1 MDDVLVPL
9 GVCGILFVGLP
20 WIILHYLTQ
29 WKRAGSLTAD
39 DEKLMDGLYETAR
52 RLDDRLATIERI
64 IAADHPEYR
73 PPYRDTPP
81 AERDQIPRTG
91 H

>member
-1 MDDVLVPL
+1 MDDVLLPIVI
-9 GVCGILFVGLP
+9 CGMLFVGMP
-20 WIILHYLTQ
+20 WILLHYITQ

-39 DEKLMDGLYETAR
+39 DEKLMDELYETAR

-73 PPYRDTPP
+73 PQYRDAPV
-81 AERDQIPRTG
+81 ANRDQIQRAG
-91 H
+91 R